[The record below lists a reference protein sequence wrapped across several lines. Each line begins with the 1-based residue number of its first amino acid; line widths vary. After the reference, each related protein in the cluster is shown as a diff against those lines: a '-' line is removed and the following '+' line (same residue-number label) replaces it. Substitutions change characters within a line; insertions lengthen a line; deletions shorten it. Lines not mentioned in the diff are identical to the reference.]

1 MSKTITAIFNN
12 RLSANHAINLLK
24 KSGVN
29 DKDLS
34 ILAAESS
41 VTKNIV
47 LEENSKAP
55 EGVSI
60 GAGVGAVAGAA
71 LAGLTAVGSIT
82 LTGGLGLLAAG
93 PVVAAFAGAGAGATA
108 GGLVGGL
115 VGLGVPETEAK
126 LIDEK
131 LGTGHV
137 LVGVTTNSSKESKV
151 QELFKQA
158 HPENVTIH

>member
-1 MSKTITAIFNN
+1 MTKTVTAIFNN

-24 KSGVN
+24 KNGVH

-47 LEENSKAP
+47 LEGNSKAP
-55 EGVSI
+55 EGATI
-60 GAGVGAVAGAA
+60 GAGIGAAAGAA
-71 LAGLTAVGSIT
+71 LAGLTAIGTVT
-82 LTGGLGLLAAG
+82 LTGGAGLLAAG
-93 PVVAAFAGAGAGATA
+93 PVVSAFAGAGAGSTV
-108 GGLVGGL
+108 GSLIGGL

-137 LVGVTTNSSKESKV
+137 MVGVTVSPSREKDLHRIFEKAN
-151 QELFKQA
+151 
-158 HPENVTIH
+158 PENVTTH